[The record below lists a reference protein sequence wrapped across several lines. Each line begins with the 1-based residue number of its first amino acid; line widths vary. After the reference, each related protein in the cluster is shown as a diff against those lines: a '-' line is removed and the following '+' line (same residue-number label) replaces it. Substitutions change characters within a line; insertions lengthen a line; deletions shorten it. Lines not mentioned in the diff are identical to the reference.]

1 MKVPGDPTAT
11 VIVCEPDEETLDLIC
26 DRLAADRFEPLP
38 AVAAEEAFRL
48 CRHHHPDLL
57 VVDLELPE
65 GSGHGLVRRI
75 READPARSRI
85 DPRLAILALRPRDVR
100 PEDRGR
106 EPVVDDHLDKPF
118 SYEDLRARIRANL
131 RRRHDR
137 LDEPMRVGEI
147 LIDPA
152 RRKVTVGDRD
162 VHLARK
168 EFTLLRVLATD
179 PARVFSKEELMRDVW
194 GSGAPA
200 GNTRTLDSH
209 ASRLRRKLDPDG
221 ARYVVNCWG
230 IGYRL
235 LRPGDDA
242 APGRGSG
249 GGGR

>member
-1 MKVPGDPTAT
+1 MRVPGDPTAT

-38 AVAAEEAFRL
+38 AAAAEEAFRL

-65 GSGHGLVRRI
+65 DSGVGLVRRI

-85 DPRLAILALRPRDVR
+85 DAHLPILVLRRR
-100 PEDRGR
+100 GERSWDRGDD
-106 EPVVDDHLDKPF
+106 PAVDDHLGKPF
-118 SYEDLRARIRANL
+118 SYEDLRARITAIL
-131 RRRHDR
+131 RHRHSR
-137 LDEPMRVGEI
+137 LDEPVRVGEI

-152 RRKVTVGDRD
+152 RRKVTVGGRE

-179 PARVFSKEELMRDVW
+179 PTRVFSKEELMRDVW

-209 ASRLRRKLDPDG
+209 ASRLRRKLDNEER
-221 ARYVVNCWG
+221 RYVVNCWG

-235 LRPGDDA
+235 LRGDAGMVDL
-242 APGRGSG
+242 
-249 GGGR
+249 